1 MESSEDNAEWQIWHQ
16 DTFDR
21 ESPRRMELQGR
32 GLVKGLAELWLR
44 HLTETVRAGG
54 GSSFSR
60 FNLWWQ
66 PRGLSVRVVGTEQGL
81 LRLRGWIVE
90 RGGRRIDRQLLN
102 GVARAHARMVR
113 AGGTSAPLVDAA
125 LTSRDAA
132 DFKTRLH
139 KF

>member
-1 MESSEDNAEWQIWHQ
+1 MEVAEGNAEWQIWHQ

-21 ESPRRMELQGR
+21 ESPRRVELQGR

-44 HLTETVRAGG
+44 HLTETLRADG

-66 PRGLSVRVVGTEQGL
+66 PRGLSIRIVGAEEGL
-81 LRLRGWIVE
+81 LRLRGWIVGK
-90 RGGRRIDRQLLN
+90 GGRVDRQLLN
-102 GVARAHARMVR
+102 AVARAHAQRVR

-125 LTSRDAA
+125 LASRDAA
-132 DFKTRLH
+132 DFQARLY
-139 KF
+139 